1 MITVGFARCQLL
13 SLEQHQGHLCKWI
26 LQSATAEV
34 WEIYDI
40 HSGKCIWKPTSER
53 TRFSWQY
60 PDVLEHRIEEV
71 IDEDIAHSKALFVSR
86 TQQCFAVKSG
96 IDGYLDVAR
105 EVFCSTSE
113 GTLPLL
119 DARFVMI
126 VACQWS
132 EEKLVDQ
139 KHDWVCPNWRL
150 FVSSNSRAC
159 KEI

>member
-1 MITVGFARCQLL
+1 MPTALSWATSGTFVQMNPSVCYCRGMRNLRC
-13 SLEQHQGHLCKWI
+13 SFWKVY
-26 LQSATAEV
+26 LQT
-34 WEIYDI
+34 
-40 HSGKCIWKPTSER
+40 TSER
-53 TRFSWQY
+53 IRFSWQY

-126 VACQWS
+126 VPCQWR